1 MKNRV
6 LVALVVLVLA
16 VGGWSAKGALGAGA
30 PIGLT
35 YLVQN
40 NGMAYVTASGV
51 TSVFPGHL
59 RTGDRIF
66 SRDRLLRAGE
76 RVGYGNEVCTVT
88 FDNNDLC
95 HEMLV
100 LNGKGDLEVSWL
112 WVGRNASAYG
122 PAHFDGI
129 IDGGTGAYAHASGEF
144 EATVLPTG
152 TVQVTA
158 TLD

>member
-16 VGGWSAKGALGAGA
+16 VGGWSARGALGAGA
-30 PIGLT
+30 STRLT
-35 YLVQN
+35 FLVQN
-40 NGMAYVTASGV
+40 NGTAYVTASGL

-76 RVGYGNEVCTVT
+76 RVGYDNEVCTVT
-88 FDNNDLC
+88 FDNNDFC
-95 HEMLV
+95 QTTLV
-100 LNGKGDLEVSWL
+100 LNGQGDLEVSWL

-129 IDGGTGAYAHASGEF
+129 INGGTGAYAHASGEF

-152 TVQVTA
+152 APQVTV